1 MAQLFFSYSHRDEA
15 LRDELEVHLAQLK
28 NEGIIEAW
36 HDRRI
41 PAGDAFDEAISE
53 NLERADIILLLVS
66 SYFLASRYC
75 YHIEMTRALERHAAG
90 EARVIPVI
98 LHPCDWK
105 TAPFA
110 KLQAVPRDAVPVSK
124 YPNQHDAFLEIATA
138 VRHAAQACP
147 SPPAPAAPPATRA
160 PAPGPKK
167 PELRSSNL
175 RLRKDFTDHDRDHY
189 LDSSFE
195 YMANFFEGSL
205 RELEERNS
213 EITAR
218 FKRIDSQQFSAT
230 IYRDGKQ
237 VTQCFIRLG
246 TPGALGK
253 GIFFSHDVARGGNG
267 FNESLSV
274 RDDGHLLSL
283 EPMGMPSFGS
293 AKRGDRL
300 TQEGAAE
307 YYWSLLIGPLQR

>member
-28 NEGIIEAW
+28 NKGIIEAW

-41 PAGDAFDEAISE
+41 PAGDAFDDAISE
-53 NLERADIILLLVS
+53 NLEGADLILLLVS
-66 SYFLASRYC
+66 PYFLASRYC
-75 YHIEMTRALERHAAG
+75 YHVEMTRALERHAAG

-110 KLQAVPRDAVPVSK
+110 GLQAVPRDAVPVSK

-138 VRHAAQACP
+138 VRQATRGC
-147 SPPAPAAPPATRA
+147 APAAPRAA
-160 PAPGPKK
+160 PAPASGPKK
-167 PELRSSNL
+167 PEVRTSNL
-175 RLRKDFTDHDRDHY
+175 RVRKEFTDHDCDHF
-189 LDSSFE
+189 LDASFE

-205 RELEERNS
+205 RELEQRNP
-213 EITAR
+213 EITMR
-218 FKRIDSQQFSAT
+218 FKRIDAQQFTAM

-237 VTQCFIRLG
+237 VSQCLIHLG
-246 TPGALGK
+246 TPGTFGK
-253 GIFFSHDVARGGNG
+253 GIFFSHEVARGGNG
-267 FNESLSV
+267 FNESLTV

-283 EPMGMPSFGS
+283 EPMGMASFGS
-293 AKRGDRL
+293 ANRGDRL

-307 YYWSLLIGPLQR
+307 YYWSILIGPLQR